1 MARVLV
7 VDDESLIREILSD
20 LIASDGHLVDTAAN
34 GSEALEVIHGWRPD
48 VVLLDMMMPQVGAWD
63 FLARYNADT
72 TCRGLP
78 VAILS
83 TTPTAGVA
91 LEEAGVSAVIS
102 NPFDVHDLLETV
114 HELVSSGTKSG
125 QARRG

>member
-1 MARVLV
+1 M
-7 VDDESLIREILSD
+7 
-20 LIASDGHLVDTAAN
+20 
-34 GSEALEVIHGWRPD
+34 
-48 VVLLDMMMPQVGAWD
+48 
-63 FLARYNADT
+63 
-72 TCRGLP
+72 CRGLP

-83 TTPTAGVA
+83 TTPTAKVA

-102 NPFDVHDLLETV
+102 NPFDVQDLLETV